1 MTKLKLNDIIN
12 KVPNNFLILQAREG
26 FFGSLVYRSI
36 AGSDRKFVWRKE
48 FSGCEEDLGP
58 LEWPRLTEG
67 FDIYDQDENKTY
79 TWFKENHLTTA
90 HLSHKLL
97 EKSTQN
103 DILKVYEKNKTLI
116 LKTHDMNLHSELSC
130 KIVRIVGAIKD
141 ITKLYGNDTTFRKH
155 HNIIITEIKQHNLHN
170 LNIENFMSVDFNI
183 FIDEYL
189 KLCKFLDISCNIN
202 NVRQFILLS
211 RDKLKRYRLTLP

>member
-1 MTKLKLNDIIN
+1 MQSISNIVN
-12 KVPNNFLILQAREG
+12 KAPKNFLIVQAREG
-26 FFGSLVYRSI
+26 FFGSLVYRAI
-36 AGSDRKFVWRKE
+36 AGSDKKFVWRKE

-58 LEWPRLTEG
+58 LEWPKLTEG
-67 FDIYDQDENKTY
+67 FNIYDQDANKTY

-103 DILKVYEKNKTLI
+103 DILKAFEKNKTLI
-116 LKTHDMNLHSELSC
+116 LKTHDMNLHSQFSC
-130 KIVRIVGAIKD
+130 KIVRIVGSIKST
-141 ITKLYGNDTTFRKH
+141 TKLYGNDTTFRKH
-155 HNIIITEIKQHNLHN
+155 HDLLITEIKQNNVHN
-170 LNIENFMSVDFNI
+170 LNIEKFMNIDFDI

-189 KLCKFLDISCNIN
+189 KLCNFLNISYNIN

>member
-1 MTKLKLNDIIN
+1 MQSISNIVN
-12 KVPNNFLILQAREG
+12 KAPKNFLIIQAREG
-26 FFGSLVYRSI
+26 FFGSLVYRAI
-36 AGSDRKFVWRKE
+36 AGSDKKFVWRKE
-48 FSGCEEDLGP
+48 LSGCEEDLGP

-67 FDIYDQDENKTY
+67 FNIYDQDGNKTY

-103 DILKVYEKNKTLI
+103 DILKAFEKNKTLI
-116 LKTHDMNLHSELSC
+116 LKTHDMNLHSEFSC
-130 KIVRIVGAIKD
+130 KIVRIVGSIKN

-155 HNIIITEIKQHNLHN
+155 HDLLITEIKQNNVHN
-170 LNIENFMSVDFNI
+170 LNIEKFMNIDFNI

-189 KLCKFLDISCNIN
+189 KLCNFLDIPCNIN